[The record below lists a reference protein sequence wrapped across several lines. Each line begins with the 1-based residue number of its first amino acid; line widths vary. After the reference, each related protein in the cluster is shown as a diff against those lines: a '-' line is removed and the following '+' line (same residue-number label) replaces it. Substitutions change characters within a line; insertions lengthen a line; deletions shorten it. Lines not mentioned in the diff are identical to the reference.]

1 MRQLSELAAELDIQQ
16 ASEAATEKLKP
27 LTTRWEELQEE
38 LLRFQKNY
46 KHDKVVS
53 TGPKMW
59 EFYFISNH
67 NFFPTFVLCIG

>member
-16 ASEAATEKLKP
+16 ASEGASEKLKP

-38 LLRFQKNY
+38 LLRFQKHH

-53 TGPKMW
+53 SG
-59 EFYFISNH
+59 I
-67 NFFPTFVLCIG
+67 